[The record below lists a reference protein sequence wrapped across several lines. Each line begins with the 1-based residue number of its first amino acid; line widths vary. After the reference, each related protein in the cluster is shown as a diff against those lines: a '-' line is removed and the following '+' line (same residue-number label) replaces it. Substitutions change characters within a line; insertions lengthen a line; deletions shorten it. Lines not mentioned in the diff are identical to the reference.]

1 MASEAITLSRRV
13 AFRYPCSLNQGLLIQ
28 RYKRFLADIDFPS
41 SSVIDGTKTSNN
53 NNNNNNNVMK
63 TVYCPN
69 TGSMYGLLPSPS
81 LPRQCACSI
90 APVGSTRKYEHT
102 LEMILDNACWVGI
115 HSSLANNI
123 VKSCLLHGWVDE
135 YTGFSALNTEVTVN
149 ENCKL
154 DFELLWTDT
163 NNNNNNNKEV
173 VENDTTTNLLYEDQI
188 DKNLYRKSK
197 TNRSIEKASTS
208 SSSSSSKRSKKP
220 SSSSSDSNG
229 GGVTRRVLL
238 EVKSVTL
245 AVPVTRGDS
254 RSSPSSSSPVLP
266 PTTAP
271 VVVYSA
277 QFPDCVSTRAQKHC
291 QYLTEHVT
299 QSRGGE
305 AAIVFLI
312 QRDDCSTF
320 SASSFDPTYGK
331 LLSRASQ
338 AGVRILPYVCKLD
351 PVDGTIELI
360 RQIPFVDTY
369 LDLSLS

>member
-1 MASEAITLSRRV
+1 MASEVTRV
-13 AFRYPCSLNQGLLIQ
+13 AFRYPCSLIQGLLIQ
-28 RYKRFLADIDFPS
+28 RYKRFLADIEFPS
-41 SSVIDGTKTSNN
+41 SSLLIDDGTKTSYNDNN
-53 NNNNNNNVMK
+53 NNMK

-81 LPRQCACSI
+81 LSRQCACSI

-135 YTGFSALNTEVTVN
+135 YTGFSALNTEVTVK

-163 NNNNNNNKEV
+163 TTTNNNNKEIF
-173 VENDTTTNLLYEDQI
+173 ENDTTTNLLYEDQI
-188 DKNLYRKSK
+188 DKNSYGKRKA
-197 TNRSIEKASTS
+197 NQAIEKTS
-208 SSSSSSKRSKKP
+208 ASSSSSKRSKKT
-220 SSSSSDSNG
+220 SSSDSNG
-229 GGVTRRVLL
+229 GVVTRRVLL

-245 AVPVTRGDS
+245 AVPVTHGDS
-254 RSSPSSSSPVLP
+254 HSHSSSSSSSPVLP

-331 LLSRASQ
+331 LLSQASQ